1 MPEERP
7 AKVDGI
13 IGVSD
18 ESVIAETVLDTKLFV
33 SMIWGR
39 ARSKVVANP
48 ISPTHSKRQ
57 NMTAP
62 TAHFAPKQMC
72 QISLDC
78 LLIAM
83 AMPVDRCLIFFYHL
97 AEHFLQH
104 L

>member
-78 LLIAM
+78 HGHASRQMFNILLPFGRALFAAPLMIA
-83 AMPVDRCLIFFYHL
+83 
-97 AEHFLQH
+97 
-104 L
+104 